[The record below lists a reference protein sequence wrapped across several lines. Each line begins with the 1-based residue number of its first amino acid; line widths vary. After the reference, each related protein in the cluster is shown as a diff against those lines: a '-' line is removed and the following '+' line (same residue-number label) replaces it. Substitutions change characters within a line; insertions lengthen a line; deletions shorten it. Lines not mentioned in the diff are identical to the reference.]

1 MRVGLCVVSVRAW
14 GMYDRPFLHTTLS
27 VLTPLY
33 PTNHP
38 DAASTTSTRDQIEV
52 EQKFP
57 LAQNDPQARA
67 ALDAAIRA
75 QGGVLKVRL
84 MYVGEPS
91 RAIQPK
97 PIK

>member
-1 MRVGLCVVSVRAW
+1 M
-14 GMYDRPFLHTTLS
+14 
-27 VLTPLY
+27 
-33 PTNHP
+33 
-38 DAASTTSTRDQIEV
+38 

-84 MYVGEPS
+84 MYVGDPS
-91 RAIQPK
+91 RAIKPK
-97 PIK
+97 PIQSSNPQNPAPNHRCRGKSS